1 MVSDP
6 PPDGRRN
13 PCAQPPTGATSGV
26 SGCPLS
32 AADQPPV
39 GSAST
44 NVPPAAGTLA
54 PATRTVPEFT
64 GTTVPFCSTTR
75 TRAVVSDTR
84 HSANAAV

>member
-1 MVSDP
+1 
-6 PPDGRRN
+6 
-13 PCAQPPTGATSGV
+13 
-26 SGCPLS
+26 LS

-44 NVPPAAGTLA
+44 NVPPVAGTPA

-64 GTTVPFCSTTR
+64 GTTVPFASTTR

-84 HSANAAV
+84 HSANAAVWLTGRRPGIPSSSRARAGLIGAGSRT